1 MKVKSLLVIVLLMA
15 GYLVGQSKYPLVTLQ
30 QINAY
35 ADSTGKDTSTAY
47 WNTPLAGDTV
57 RVQAMVMVSP
67 IINPNSDRRTIFYYG
82 LAYGCWVQD
91 GSNKPWSGLEVY
103 QADTSDPA
111 KATGFDLCDT
121 SSVYEFT
128 GVVTPYGQSTELAL
142 ITTPTPIPVNLISQE
157 PTRPAPIP
165 LTIDSCWNS
174 QGAFNLDLRKYE
186 GMYVSFVAD
195 ATHHLITSNLI
206 TVTTSTGGGFT
217 INDTLGHSINMYA
230 QSKYYKTG
238 ANYTLRP
245 SYVPPPNGSS
255 LPYVRGILEAYYT
268 TAGVWTWEIVPMYPG
283 DLGEPVSSPP
293 AISKVV
299 RSPGV
304 VPLNDSIKVTC
315 QVIGL
320 IGAKVTGVQ
329 LYYDVNGVAQSPIT
343 MNKINGTLDSN
354 YTCTMP
360 PITTGDSSFVD
371 YWVKAVDND
380 NLSSTNPQNTT
391 TSRYSFFVFSDPNKP
406 LTIQHVR
413 YSPWGSGFSSYNG
426 YPVTISGVVT
436 SDTSNIPGGG
446 TDPTRVY
453 IQNGTTP
460 WSGIILG
467 YAGPVGT
474 NVSVLKQGDLITI
487 SGTPVLANSSGTRLD
502 TITALTVISH
512 NNPLPAAHLMKTG
525 DVGYSPLGTLTAEP
539 WNSCIVTYQG
549 VTIDSANVG
558 STTFYAESYCKDS
571 SGGNHTMITWGDGRT
586 QFWDGPTNVLVTKGD
601 YFGSITGIL
610 GFTFSGYKITP
621 RNDNDI
627 TGYVPF
633 VPNGIT
639 DKNLIPAQYKLN
651 QNFPNP
657 FNPSTTISYNIP
669 NAGIVNIKIFNVLG
683 QLVKTLVNQTQ
694 TAGTHQITFNANTL
708 TSGVYFYSLTVN
720 NFTQVKKMMLLK

>member
-1 MKVKSLLVIVLLMA
+1 MKMKTLLVFILLMT
-15 GYLVGQSKYPLVTLQ
+15 GYMFAQNYPLVTLQ

-35 ADSTGKDTSTAY
+35 GDTATGY
-47 WNTPLAGDTV
+47 WNSPLAGDTV
-57 RVQAMVMVSP
+57 RVRGMVMVSP
-67 IINPNSDRRTIFYYG
+67 IINPQTDRRTIFYYG
-82 LAYGCWVQD
+82 LAYGSWIQSGD
-91 GSNKPWSGLEVY
+91 ASPWSGLEVY

-121 SSVYEFT
+121 ASVYEFT
-128 GVVTPYGQSTELAL
+128 GVVTPYGQATELAL

-157 PTRPAPIP
+157 TKRPDPYP

-174 QGAFNLDLRKYE
+174 QGGFNLGLRKYE

-195 ATHHLITSNLI
+195 ATHPLITSNLI

-245 SYVPPPNGSS
+245 SYTPPPNGSR
-255 LPYVRGILEAYYT
+255 LPHVRGILEAYYT

-293 AISKVV
+293 SITKVV

-304 VPLNDSIKVTC
+304 VPLNDSVTVTC
-315 QVIGL
+315 QAIGL
-320 IGAKVTGVQ
+320 LGAKVTGVQ
-329 LYYDVNGVAQSPIT
+329 LNWEVNGVLQSPIT

-354 YTCTMP
+354 YICKIP
-360 PITTGDSSFVD
+360 PITSGDSTLVD
-371 YWVKAVDND
+371 YWVKATDND
-380 NLSSTNPQNTT
+380 NLSSTNPQYTN
-391 TSRYSFFVFSDPNKP
+391 TSRYSYFVFSDPAKP

-413 YSPWGSGFSSYNG
+413 YSPWGSGFSGYNG

-436 SDTSNIPGGG
+436 SDTTSIPGGG

-474 NVSVLKQGDLITI
+474 NVSVLKKGDLITI

-502 TITALTVISH
+502 TITALTVVSH
-512 NNPLPAAHLMKTG
+512 NNPLPVAHVMKTG
-525 DVGYSPLGTLTAEP
+525 DVGYSALGTLTAEP
-539 WNSCIVTYQG
+539 WNSCIVTYNA

-558 STTFYAESYCKDS
+558 STTFYAESYGKDS
-571 SGGNHTMITWGDGRT
+571 SGGNHTMFNWADGRT
-586 QFWDGPTNVLVTKGD
+586 QFWAGPTNVLVSKGD

-621 RNDNDI
+621 RDSNDI
-627 TGYVPF
+627 SGYIKYAPSGV
-633 VPNGIT
+633 NSE
-639 DKNLIPAQYKLN
+639 KNTIPVSYKLN
-651 QNFPNP
+651 QNYPNP
-657 FNPSTTISYNIP
+657 FNPSTIISYELP
-669 NAGIVNIKIFNVLG
+669 KSGLVTLKIFNVLG
-683 QLVKTLVNQTQ
+683 QQVRTLVNQSQ
-694 TAGTHQITFNANTL
+694 VAGTHQVNFNANSL
-708 TSGVYFYSLTVN
+708 KSGVYFYSITVD
-720 NFTQVKKMMLLK
+720 NFTQVKKMMLIK